1 MQSIKQRILTAAL
14 LAMAQSFSDPAM
26 AQKTV
31 THPQD
36 FLPYTGKKK
45 VKPNNKRGSNWK
57 TRETASKPSKSHK
70 ERNKKGKP

>member
-1 MQSIKQRILTAAL
+1 MRSIKPSLLTSVL
-14 LAMAQSFSDPAM
+14 LAMGQSFSAPAM

-45 VKPNNKRGSNWK
+45 MKKRSSKVGVLIADKP
-57 TRETASKPSKSHK
+57 PKSHK